1 MSRQRRTEAQEETEA
16 QEPVEELVKEAAEAQ
31 EQMVYGP
38 AEEPAEAQRPMG
50 RSRSR
55 SGGQGGGGGGGGGRG
70 GGRASTGHN
79 TQFKEQFT
87 EPPED
92 NLKHHRLVWERTDV
106 FTISNALQLDAVR
119 RCPDHSL
126 FDVLMSLF
134 KRSVNVGQDGIEWI
148 PVLLRPGR
156 LRPGR
161 TAPGLKGRIFSGI
174 GRVPAQEAPAKKRKG
189 KEGAVD
195 SARAEFMKQLPPEI
209 RKEIEMGVPDTLV
222 GRSAFAFKKLV
233 RHITRHRLGSV
244 KLDIKN
250 SFFQLLNR
258 QKPLPPIMAEYLEAA
273 RGPPAQ
279 RG

>member
-1 MSRQRRTEAQEETEA
+1 METEVK
-16 QEPVEELVKEAAEAQ
+16 VEEEVEEVEEEVELPTPAQ
-31 EQMVYGP
+31 L
-38 AEEPAEAQRPMG
+38 
-50 RSRSR
+50 
-55 SGGQGGGGGGGGGRG
+55 
-70 GGRASTGHN
+70 GHY

-134 KRSVNVGQDGIEWI
+134 KRSVNVDQDGIGWI
-148 PVLLRPGR
+148 PVL

-189 KEGAVD
+189 NEGAVD
-195 SARAEFMKQLPPEI
+195 SARAEFMKQFPP
-209 RKEIEMGVPDTLV
+209 
-222 GRSAFAFKKLV
+222 
-233 RHITRHRLGSV
+233 
-244 KLDIKN
+244 
-250 SFFQLLNR
+250 
-258 QKPLPPIMAEYLEAA
+258 
-273 RGPPAQ
+273 
-279 RG
+279 

>member
-1 MSRQRRTEAQEETEA
+1 MEEE
-16 QEPVEELVKEAAEAQ
+16 EVEEVEEEVELPTPAQ
-31 EQMVYGP
+31 L
-38 AEEPAEAQRPMG
+38 
-50 RSRSR
+50 
-55 SGGQGGGGGGGGGRG
+55 
-70 GGRASTGHN
+70 GHY
-79 TQFKEQFT
+79 TQFK

-126 FDVLMSLF
+126 FDALMSLF
-134 KRSVNVGQDGIEWI
+134 KRSVNVDQDGIGWI
-148 PVLLRPGR
+148 PVL

-161 TAPGLKGRIFSGI
+161 TAPGLKGRIFSSI
-174 GRVPAQEAPAKKRKG
+174 GRVPTQEAPAKKRKG
-189 KEGAVD
+189 NEGAVD

-233 RHITRHRLGSV
+233 RYIARHRLGSV
-244 KLDIKN
+244 ELDIKN

-258 QKPLPPIMAEYLEAA
+258 QKPLPPIMAEYLDHREEKLAQIAHVLFHSPRPAGAA
-273 RGPPAQ
+273 WR
-279 RG
+279 RS